1 MLVVIAPDKF
11 KGSLAAH
18 EVVEAIA
25 AGIRDVMGEGA
36 EIVSLPVADGGE
48 GTVEAAISAGYER
61 RTATVRGPL
70 GHGVNAHWALRDSE
84 AVIEMAAASGL
95 ELIPAAERDGL
106 RASSFGTGELVR
118 AALDAGASTIVLGVG
133 GSASTDGGAG
143 MLEALGVRL
152 LAADGSPVGPGGGPL
167 ADLAL
172 VDASGLDPRLAA
184 TRFVL
189 ANDVDNPL
197 CGPRGAAAV
206 FGPQKGLTPDAIPVI
221 DDALGRWANLLGEAI
236 GLPPGA
242 DLLPGAGAAGGVGFA
257 ALAGL
262 GAESRPGAELV
273 AELVGVPQ
281 ALVGADL
288 AITGEGS
295 LDEQSLGGKAP
306 MGVLAAARKVG
317 VPAVIVC
324 GRSLLDDDQ
333 WQQAGFTA
341 LYALTDRATSPEE
354 SMREA
359 ARLLREVG
367 REIAMSMLTPLP
379 QRKGHA

>member
-1 MLVVIAPDKF
+1 MVVIAPDKF

-25 AGIRDVMGEGA
+25 AGIRDVMGESA

-48 GTVEAAISAGYER
+48 GTVEAAIAAGYER

-118 AALDAGASTIVLGVG
+118 EALDAGASTIVLGVG

-152 LAADGSPVGPGGGPL
+152 LAADGSLVGPGGGQL

-184 TRFVL
+184 TRLVL

-221 DDALGRWANLLGEAI
+221 DDALMRWANLLGEAI
-236 GLPPGA
+236 GFPPGA

-262 GAESRPGAELV
+262 GAESRPGAQLV

-306 MGVLAAARKVG
+306 MGVLAAAKKAG

-324 GRSLLDDDQ
+324 GRSLLDDEQ
-333 WQQAGFTA
+333 WQEAGFTA
-341 LYALTDRATSPEE
+341 LYALTDRATGQEE

-359 ARLLREVG
+359 ARLLHEVG
-367 REIAMSMLTPLP
+367 REIAMSMLTSLP
-379 QRKGHA
+379 RRKGQT